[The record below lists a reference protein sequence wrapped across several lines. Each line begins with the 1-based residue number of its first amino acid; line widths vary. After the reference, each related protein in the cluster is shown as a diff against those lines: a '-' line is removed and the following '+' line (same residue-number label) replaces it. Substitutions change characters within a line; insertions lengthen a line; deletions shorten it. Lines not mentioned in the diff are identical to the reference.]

1 MLKVL
6 ILGVKDLRK
15 LVRKRIE
22 NRYDCNIIVTGAV
35 GIGKSSFIY
44 QFFKKFRGFK
54 IEDKLTYK
62 RDEMIRLIRDYTNSY
77 CWADELIGSAFKR
90 NFFEREQIKLIE
102 ILTRYRSNFNIVAG
116 ALPVFF
122 TLDKEL
128 LKLFRV
134 HIQII
139 SRGVGVLHLPKS
151 GRMYSDDIWDV
162 KYNKSL
168 EEKWSKKRER
178 NSSFKIPYHKYS
190 TFKAYIFFA
199 PLTIEEEKKYEML
212 KEQKR
217 TEAEIVDN
225 GENEKSNFYNKILLM
240 VKDKK
245 LDNNE
250 LLKICIFNDKSYS
263 SVKTRLGQML
273 RDEGSEKTLRDFL
286 KGSGRK
292 NDSINSYN
300 NNTPPPSDVD
310 VNDL

>member
-168 EEKWSKKRER
+168 EEKWSKKREK

-286 KGSGRK
+286 KGSRRK

-300 NNTPPPSDVD
+300 NNTPPPHQM
-310 VNDL
+310 